1 MKQRVMKTSATVLV
15 TLYGMLALTSSMTA
29 LQTLETELLLTNNF
43 GLLLSTQLS
52 ELTAVASGTAGNWG
66 RGLSQQL
73 QDLVV
78 LLSLFVTANTFGF
91 WNCSPQTAGTAAS
104 QHHHHHRETKAN

>member
-29 LQTLETELLLTNNF
+29 IQTLETELLLTNNF

-52 ELTAVASGTAGNWG
+52 ELTAVASGMRLVTTTTGLGYAAVVVRHCKHLRLMKLLPPFCSCWFLDAAGVEDSIPA
-66 RGLSQQL
+66 R
-73 QDLVV
+73 
-78 LLSLFVTANTFGF
+78 T
-91 WNCSPQTAGTAAS
+91 
-104 QHHHHHRETKAN
+104 